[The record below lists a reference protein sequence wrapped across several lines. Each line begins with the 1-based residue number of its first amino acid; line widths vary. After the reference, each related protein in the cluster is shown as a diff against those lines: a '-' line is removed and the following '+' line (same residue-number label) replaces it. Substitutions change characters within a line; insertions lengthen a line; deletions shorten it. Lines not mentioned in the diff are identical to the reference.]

1 VSAPDAGIEHL
12 DVPTDPVTLTLD
24 LVGQYA
30 LHITEAAIGTR
41 RKAIEG
47 GFPEQ
52 IADAMGWTLWQLMT
66 SQAFQAGGKS

>member
-1 VSAPDAGIEHL
+1 MTAPDAGIEHL
-12 DVPTDPVTLTLD
+12 DVPADPTAVAID
-24 LVGQYA
+24 RVGQHS

-66 SQAFQAGGKS
+66 TQAFQPSGKS